1 MDITKS
7 KKRKENK
14 IKQSNKT
21 KKYTEKQTNKQK
33 RKIKHDNRL
42 LIKAFPIKTGPMKI
56 YQSLNIL

>member
-14 IKQSNKT
+14 IKQSN
-21 KKYTEKQTNKQK
+21 KYTEKQTNKQK